1 MVYVTTITLLYKVI
15 QGYMFRL

>member
-1 MVYVTTITLLYKVI
+1 VYVSTVTLLYKVI